1 MYKYVHDQ
9 ALHPMNQG
17 YTMDEISHMITL
29 PDSLKNYG
37 YTHEFYGTVQMA
49 VKAVYQEV
57 SGIL

>member
-1 MYKYVHDQ
+1 
-9 ALHPMNQG
+9 MNQG